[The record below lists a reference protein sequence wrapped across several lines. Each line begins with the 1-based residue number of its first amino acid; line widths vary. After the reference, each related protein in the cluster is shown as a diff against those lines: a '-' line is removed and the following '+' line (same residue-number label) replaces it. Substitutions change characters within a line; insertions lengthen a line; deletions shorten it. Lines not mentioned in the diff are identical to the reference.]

1 MNNRILTNLF
11 LLCALMVSMTSCA
24 QIKASKNYVTKDI
37 KAESFN
43 KIELSCSATV
53 SYTQSN
59 DGSTKVQ
66 VYGSDNL
73 VDLLDISVSKGSL
86 TVRFKKNT
94 RISFWKDGRLKV
106 IASSPSLDAAI
117 LQGSGDI
124 NLESDI
130 NCDNF
135 SMLLQGS
142 GDIDAKSIKSA
153 NNVDVRLQGSGDIEV
168 KGGIEAKNV
177 MLNLQ
182 GSGDLK
188 VVKVAAN
195 DVNAQLHG
203 SGDLK
208 VNGTTR
214 TATLALHSSGDLDA
228 KNLQAVN
235 VTATINGSGDLSCH
249 ATGTLKAG
257 VNGSGDLGY
266 KGNPS
271 RVELIGGRAKN
282 IRKL

>member
-1 MNNRILTNLF
+1 MNNRILTSLF
-11 LLCALMVSMTSCA
+11 LLCALMVSTSSCA
-24 QIKASKNYVTKDI
+24 QIKASKNYVTKDV
-37 KAESFN
+37 KVGNFN
-43 KIELSCSATV
+43 KIESLCSTTV
-53 SYTQSN
+53 TYIQST

-86 TVRFKKNT
+86 IVKLKKNA
-94 RISFWKDGRLKV
+94 RISWKDGRLKV
-106 IASSPSLDAAI
+106 IASSPSLEAAL

-130 NCDNF
+130 NCNNF

-142 GDIDAKSIKSA
+142 GDINAKNIKSA

-168 KGGIEAKNV
+168 KGGIQAQNV
-177 MLNLQ
+177 ALNLQ

-188 VVKVAAN
+188 VVNVTAN
-195 DVNAQLHG
+195 DVKAQLHG

-208 VNGTTR
+208 INGTTR
-214 TATLALHSSGDLDA
+214 TATLSLQASGDLDA
-228 KNLQAVN
+228 KNLQAVD
-235 VTATINGSGDLSCH
+235 VTATLNGSGDLNCY
-249 ATGTLKAG
+249 ATGTLKVG
-257 VNGSGDLGY
+257 VNGSGDIGY

-271 RVELIGGRAKN
+271 KVELIGGRTRN